1 MPLFL
6 IVAQIQKVLTRVIL
20 TALIQN
26 LTSLVRKRKSK
37 KSTKR
42 KKSGINANDSD
53 RVKNP
58 QKWPHSHLQ
67 FEHVN
72 KQVKFDELNF
82 QLFVA
87 GELEIIS

>member
-1 MPLFL
+1 MALFL

-20 TALIQN
+20 TALTQC
-26 LTSLVRKRKSK
+26 LTSLVRKRKGK
-37 KSTKR
+37 KHTK
-42 KKSGINANDSD
+42 KKSGINANASD

-82 QLFVA
+82 
-87 GELEIIS
+87 